1 MAVLAIASNNGNAI
15 KITATFPASS
25 TFDAKEDSPASR
37 QASAANYAKKQVPN
51 VLIKIMVYSP
61 DTPEA
66 DSISVMLLKAGVK
79 F

>member
-1 MAVLAIASNNGNAI
+1 MAIASNNGNAI

-51 VLIKIMVYSP
+51 VFIKIMVYSP
-61 DTPEA
+61 ETPEA
-66 DSISVMLLKAGVK
+66 DSISVILLNAGVK